1 MNDMFLIVKPWLPSL
16 GAFCFFTFLRYAY
29 KHFLLKLLHRI
40 TNIISFKN
48 GEDLIDAFQH
58 PINVFLYV
66 AGFYAAMNLAPL
78 DTNYWLTFL
87 DRLMR
92 STIVL
97 CFFWGC
103 YNVSDTTH
111 GIMMDVLAKAGIRPE
126 DSLSNICS
134 TAMRLVIIVLCF
146 VTVAKEWNYD
156 ISGFIASLSIGSLAV
171 AFAAKDALANVF
183 GSLVILL
190 DRPFKVGDWVLAN
203 GIEGIVEKVSF
214 RSTCI
219 RTFPQELVYVPNSL
233 LSNTPITNFTMRE
246 KRRIDFTLGLTYSS
260 TASQIE
266 ELVAKLKEYL
276 ASNDKLYQDDIRVH
290 FVNYNESSL
299 DVRVTCYARTG
310 SQVEYLNILQEINL
324 KIMSILEEVGVSCA
338 FPSRSIYF
346 ENAVTTEVQAQQATP
361 AKEEAASA
369 CR

>member
-1 MNDMFLIVKPWLPSL
+1 MNEAFLLVKPWLPSL

-29 KHFLLKLLHRI
+29 KHFLLNILHRI

-66 AGFYAAMNLAPL
+66 VGFYAAINLAPL

-87 DRLMR
+87 DRLIR

-214 RSTCI
+214 RRTCI

-260 TASQIE
+260 TAQQLE
-266 ELVAKLKEYL
+266 ELVAKLKDYL
-276 ASNDKLYQDDIRVH
+276 AHNEHLYDDDIRVH
-290 FVNYNESSL
+290 FVNYNNSSL
-299 DVRVTCYARTG
+299 DVRITCYARTG
-310 SQVEYLNILQEINL
+310 NQREYLDILQEINL
-324 KIMSILEEVGVSCA
+324 KIMGILEDVGVSCA
-338 FPSRSIYF
+338 FPSQSVYF
-346 ENAVTTEVQAQQATP
+346 ENALSITKEGQAAA
-361 AKEEAASA
+361 AKN
-369 CR
+369 

>member
-1 MNDMFLIVKPWLPSL
+1 MNEAFLLVKPWLPSL

-66 AGFYAAMNLAPL
+66 VGFYAAINLAPL

-87 DRLMR
+87 DRLIR

-134 TAMRLVIIVLCF
+134 TALRLVIIVLCF

-203 GIEGIVEKVSF
+203 GIEGIVEKVYF

-219 RTFPQELVYVPNSL
+219 RTFPQELVYVPN
-233 LSNTPITNFTMRE
+233 
-246 KRRIDFTLGLTYSS
+246 
-260 TASQIE
+260 
-266 ELVAKLKEYL
+266 
-276 ASNDKLYQDDIRVH
+276 
-290 FVNYNESSL
+290 
-299 DVRVTCYARTG
+299 
-310 SQVEYLNILQEINL
+310 
-324 KIMSILEEVGVSCA
+324 
-338 FPSRSIYF
+338 
-346 ENAVTTEVQAQQATP
+346 
-361 AKEEAASA
+361 
-369 CR
+369 

>member
-1 MNDMFLIVKPWLPSL
+1 MNEAFLLVKPWLPSL
-16 GAFCFFTFLRYAY
+16 GAFCFFTSLRYAY

-66 AGFYAAMNLAPL
+66 VGFYAAINLAPL

-87 DRLMR
+87 DRLIR

-134 TAMRLVIIVLCF
+134 TALRLVIIVLCF

-260 TASQIE
+260 TAQQLE
-266 ELVAKLKEYL
+266 ELVAKLKDYL
-276 ASNDKLYQDDIRVH
+276 AHNEHLYDDDIRVH
-290 FVNYNESSL
+290 FVNYNNSSL
-299 DVRVTCYARTG
+299 DVRITCYARTG
-310 SQVEYLNILQEINL
+310 NQREYLDILQEINL
-324 KIMSILEEVGVSCA
+324 KIMGILEDVGVSCA
-338 FPSRSIYF
+338 FPSQSVYF
-346 ENAVTTEVQAQQATP
+346 ENALSITKEGQAAA
-361 AKEEAASA
+361 AKN
-369 CR
+369 

>member
-1 MNDMFLIVKPWLPSL
+1 M
-16 GAFCFFTFLRYAY
+16 RYAY

-66 AGFYAAMNLAPL
+66 VGFYAAINLAPL

-87 DRLMR
+87 DRLIR

-134 TAMRLVIIVLCF
+134 TALRLVIIVLCF

-260 TASQIE
+260 TAQQLE
-266 ELVAKLKEYL
+266 ELVAKLKDYL
-276 ASNDKLYQDDIRVH
+276 AHNEHLYDDDIRVH
-290 FVNYNESSL
+290 FVNYNNSSL
-299 DVRVTCYARTG
+299 DVRITCYARTG
-310 SQVEYLNILQEINL
+310 NQREYLDILQEINL
-324 KIMSILEEVGVSCA
+324 KIMAILEDVGVSCA
-338 FPSRSIYF
+338 FPSQSVYF
-346 ENAVTTEVQAQQATP
+346 ENALSITKEGQAAA
-361 AKEEAASA
+361 AKN
-369 CR
+369 